1 MLAYN
6 EGNTEIQYLTK
17 EIERLSSTVRDI
29 NEEMEERKKES
40 KEINQKLDLIL
51 KALVLQ
57 TSKQN
62 N

>member
-17 EIERLSSTVRDI
+17 EIERLSTTVRDI

-40 KEINQKLDLIL
+40 KEIN
-51 KALVLQ
+51 
-57 TSKQN
+57 
-62 N
+62 